1 MSEEEKKK
9 PFFDPNG
16 LYRLKNIV
24 GVTSIM
30 IGFMIAGLFISL
42 FLIVAFGSFAADDG
56 GEGLDKVLEYLS
68 SWKIDV
74 GLAILL
80 GSTIISGGIL
90 LSGIKKGQH

>member
-1 MSEEEKKK
+1 MSEEDKKK

-16 LYRLKNIV
+16 LYRLKNVIGALSV
-24 GVTSIM
+24 M
-30 IGFMIAGLFISL
+30 IGGMIAFLFMGLFL
-42 FLIVAFGSFAADDG
+42 MVAFGSFVADDG
-56 GEGLDKVLEYLS
+56 GEGLDNVLEYLG

-90 LSGIKKGQH
+90 LSGIRKV

>member
-1 MSEEEKKK
+1 MSDEEKKK

-16 LYRLKNIV
+16 LYRVKNI
-24 GVTSIM
+24 
-30 IGFMIAGLFISL
+30 IGFLSILIGGAIAGLFIGLLFMGGVGSL
-42 FLIVAFGSFAADDG
+42 VADDG
-56 GEGLDKVLEYLS
+56 GEGLNNMLVFVG

-90 LSGIKKGQH
+90 LSGIRKV

>member
-1 MSEEEKKK
+1 MTEEEKKK

-16 LYRLKNIV
+16 LYRLKNIA
-24 GVTSIM
+24 GFLSVT
-30 IGFMIAGLFISL
+30 IGFMIAALFLSL
-42 FLIVAFGSFAADDG
+42 FLIVAFGSFVADDG
-56 GEGLDKVLEYLS
+56 GEGLDNALEYLG

-90 LSGIKKGQH
+90 LSGIRKV

>member
-1 MSEEEKKK
+1 MNEEDKKK

-16 LYRLKNIV
+16 LYRLKNIA
-24 GVTSIM
+24 GFTSVT
-30 IGFMIAGLFISL
+30 IGFIISSLFMGL
-42 FLIVAFGSFAADDG
+42 FLIVAFGSFVADDG
-56 GEGLDKVLEYLS
+56 GEGLDNVLEYLG

-90 LSGIKKGQH
+90 LSGIRKV

>member
-16 LYRLKNIV
+16 LYRTKNIV
-24 GVTSIM
+24 GLTSVM
-30 IGFMIAGLFISL
+30 IGFIIGGIFWLF
-42 FLIVAFGSFAADDG
+42 FLVGVFGSLWTGDG
-56 GEGLDKVLEYLS
+56 GEGLNNMLEYLG

-90 LSGIKKGQH
+90 LSDIRKG

>member
-16 LYRLKNIV
+16 LYRVKNIV
-24 GVTSIM
+24 GALSII
-30 IGFMIAGLFISL
+30 IGGMIAGLFIAFL
-42 FLIVAFGSFAADDG
+42 FIGTFGSLVADDG
-56 GEGLDKVLEYLS
+56 GEGLSNMLEFVG

-90 LSGIKKGQH
+90 LSGIRKV

>member
-1 MSEEEKKK
+1 MSEEDKKK

-16 LYRLKNIV
+16 LYRMKNTV
-24 GVTSIM
+24 GALSIL
-30 IGFMIAGLFISL
+30 IGGAIAGLFIGLL
-42 FLIVAFGSFAADDG
+42 FVGAFGSLVTDDG
-56 GEGLDKVLEYLS
+56 GEGLSNILEFVG

-90 LSGIKKGQH
+90 LSGIRKV

>member
-9 PFFDPNG
+9 PFIDPNG
-16 LYRLKNIV
+16 LYRMKNII
-24 GVTSIM
+24 GFTSIL
-30 IGFMIAGLFISL
+30 IGGVIAGLFIGLL
-42 FLIVAFGSFAADDG
+42 FLVAFGSFVTDDG
-56 GEGLDKVLEYLS
+56 GEGLSNILEFVG

-90 LSGIKKGQH
+90 LSGIRKV

>member
-1 MSEEEKKK
+1 MSEEDKKK

-16 LYRLKNIV
+16 LYRLKNV
-24 GVTSIM
+24 MGALSVT
-30 IGFMIAGLFISL
+30 IGFMIAALFMGLFL
-42 FLIVAFGSFAADDG
+42 MVAFGSFVADDG
-56 GEGLDKVLEYLS
+56 GEGLDVVLEYLG

-90 LSGIKKGQH
+90 LSGIRKV

>member
-16 LYRLKNIV
+16 PYRLKNII
-24 GVTSIM
+24 GFTSVM
-30 IGFMIAGLFISL
+30 IGFIIGGLFWFFFLVVAIGSL
-42 FLIVAFGSFAADDG
+42 GTDDG
-56 GEGLDKVLEYLS
+56 GEGLNNMLEYLG

-90 LSGIKKGQH
+90 LSGIRKG

>member
-24 GVTSIM
+24 GFTSVM
-30 IGFMIAGLFISL
+30 IGFIIAGIFWLF
-42 FLIVAFGSFAADDG
+42 FLVGAFGSLGTDDG
-56 GEGLDKVLEYLS
+56 GEGLNNMLEYLG

-90 LSGIKKGQH
+90 LSGIRKV

>member
-16 LYRLKNIV
+16 LYNLKNGV
-24 GVTSIM
+24 GFLSVL
-30 IGFMIAGLFISL
+30 IGGVIASL
-42 FLIVAFGSFAADDG
+42 FLVFLFV
-56 GEGLDKVLEYLS
+56 GLALDLFEESGNGFNNWLGYWS

-80 GSTIISGGIL
+80 GSTIISGSIL
-90 LSGIKKGQH
+90 LSGIRKV

>member
-24 GVTSIM
+24 GFTSVV
-30 IGFMIAGLFISL
+30 IGFMIAGLFMGL
-42 FLIVAFGSFAADDG
+42 FLVVAFGSFVADDG
-56 GEGLDKVLEYLS
+56 GEVLDRVLEYLS

-90 LSGIKKGQH
+90 LSGIRKVA

>member
-16 LYRLKNIV
+16 LYRVKNIV
-24 GVTSIM
+24 GFLSIL
-30 IGFMIAGLFISL
+30 IGGAIAGLFLGLL
-42 FLIVAFGSFAADDG
+42 FIGLVGGLVTDDG
-56 GEGLDKVLEYLS
+56 GKGLSNMLEFVG

-90 LSGIKKGQH
+90 LSGIRKV